1 MHSTTC
7 SAILDTSTSSLA
19 PQWKPKSPQKQTF
32 ISIRGLFTPGVTLFH
47 WADTLN
53 LLLQSHIIFSENK
66 VAALATYTYVSLIAH
81 LQTAFITNAW
91 CQPKHRIKWLNE
103 WELNAIK
110 KANYSVVL
118 KMSSWMYVHASERDR
133 VPSFSH
139 SATFSRLK
147 GSKEWSLA
155 NKTQYR
161 EYLCP
166 SACAHGHF
174 ITKKNWQ

>member
-32 ISIRGLFTPGVTLFH
+32 ISIRGLFTPGVTLFY

-110 KANYSVVL
+110 KGKLFSCAKNEFLNVRARFRAGQSTQLLTQCHFFEV
-118 KMSSWMYVHASERDR
+118 KR
-133 VPSFSH
+133 V
-139 SATFSRLK
+139 K
-147 GSKEWSLA
+147 GVESG
-155 NKTQYR
+155 Q
-161 EYLCP
+161 
-166 SACAHGHF
+166 
-174 ITKKNWQ
+174 